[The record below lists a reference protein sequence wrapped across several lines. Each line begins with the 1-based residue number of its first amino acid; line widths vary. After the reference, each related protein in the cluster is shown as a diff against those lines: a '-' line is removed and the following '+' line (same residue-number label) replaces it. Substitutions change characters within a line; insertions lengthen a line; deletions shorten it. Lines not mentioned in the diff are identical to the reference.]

1 MGGEEAEASTAP
13 GTSRRERLGVPHSSC
28 QHEFGPG
35 LSVQIHVC
43 NFQLQATFV
52 KPSTNFTDCLPS
64 FFALLSGLWLKTDA
78 GPRNGQHQKMVRR
91 QTEITYPDAALLRPQ
106 GNRRIKNSRHR
117 SGPESRLRC
126 VED

>member
-43 NFQLQATFV
+43 NSSYRQRSLNHQRTSRIV
-52 KPSTNFTDCLPS
+52 CLPS
-64 FFALLSGLWLKTDA
+64 SHSFQAYGSKPTRGRA
-78 GPRNGQHQKMVRR
+78 M
-91 QTEITYPDAALLRPQ
+91 
-106 GNRRIKNSRHR
+106 GNTKKW
-117 SGPESRLRC
+117 
-126 VED
+126 